1 MAERGSLRH
10 CGHLD
15 TAERDADACSQHQGD
30 DDPFVIDDAVVQQR
44 ARDGQHH
51 ADLAGPYSAPGS
63 ARRAHPFQRQ
73 NEERAGDQINDLN
86 DVLIPGEIGHGLV
99 GRLVLNIF
107 SMRSVI
113 RNPPTTLLVAATT
126 AITPSTAEK
135 VLLCSP
141 TSTMAPSTAMAS
153 RAFESDINGV
163 CSSGEIRRMT
173 SKPINAAS
181 MKMNSASIRF
191 DPKRPPRKLCLAG

>member
-15 TAERDADACSQHQGD
+15 TAERDTDSCPQHQGN
-30 DDPFVIDDAVVQQR
+30 DDPLVIYNSVMQQR

-51 ADLAGPYSAPGS
+51 TDLTGPYSAAGS
-63 ARRAHPFQRQ
+63 ARRAHPSQRQ
-73 NEERAGDQINDLN
+73 NEERAGDQINDVN
-86 DVLIPGEIGHGLV
+86 DVLISGEIGHGLV

-126 AITPSTAEK
+126 AFTSRTAENG
-135 VLLCSP
+135 LLCTP
-141 TSTMAPSTAMAS
+141 NRTMVARTPNVS
-153 RAFESDINGV
+153 RSIVSDFILV
-163 CSSGEIRRMT
+163 FCR
-173 SKPINAAS
+173 
-181 MKMNSASIRF
+181 
-191 DPKRPPRKLCLAG
+191 C

>member
-30 DDPFVIDDAVVQQR
+30 DDPLVFHSVVQQR
-44 ARDGQHH
+44 ARNGQHH
-51 ADLAGPYSAPGS
+51 TDLAGPDSAPGS

-73 NEERAGDQINDLN
+73 NEERAGDQINDFN
-86 DVLIPGEIGHGLV
+86 DVLISGEIGHGLV
-99 GRLVLNIF
+99 GRLLLNIF

-153 RAFESDINGV
+153 SAFVSDISGV

-181 MKMNSASIRF
+181 MKMNSASIKF

>member
-15 TAERDADACSQHQGD
+15 TAERDTDSCPQHQGN
-30 DDPFVIDDAVVQQR
+30 DDPFVIDNSVVQQR
-44 ARDGQHH
+44 ARNGQHH
-51 ADLAGPYSAPGS
+51 TDLAGPDSAPGS

-73 NEERAGDQINDLN
+73 NEQRAGNQINDLN
-86 DVLIPGEIGHGLV
+86 DVLISGEIGHGLV
-99 GRLVLNIF
+99 GRLLLNIF

-113 RNPPTTLLVAATT
+113 RNPPTTLLLAATT

-153 RAFESDINGV
+153 SAFVSDISGV
-163 CSSGEIRRMT
+163 CCSGEFRRIT
-173 SKPINAAS
+173 SMPLTS
-181 MKMNSASIRF
+181 DSTML
-191 DPKRPPRKLCLAG
+191 KR